1 MSFAQPNDMPN
12 SIIDQ
17 ESSRRAQQNF
27 LDILHRFD
35 RAMLVTHAPAG
46 FHARPMAIADTDEDG
61 SLWFITG
68 ADTAKV
74 DELQRDTQVVALMQ
88 SSSKW
93 LSVLGRAEVRRDRAR
108 IHQLWREAFRV
119 WFSGKDDPNIVLL
132 RLNPTEAEYW
142 DSSGLKGFKFALQF
156 AAAYVTGKEREGIGE
171 DVDQHAKVPL
181 SASSMRDR

>member
-1 MSFAQPNDMPN
+1 MPN
-12 SIIDQ
+12 AIIDQ
-17 ESSRRAQQNF
+17 ESSRKAQENF
-27 LDILHRFD
+27 LDILRRFD

-46 FHARPMAIADTDEDG
+46 FHTRPMAIADTDQDG

-74 DELQRDTQVVALMQ
+74 DELQRDTQVMAIMQ

-93 LSVLGRAEVRRDRAR
+93 LSVTGRAEVRRDRAR
-108 IHQLWREAFRV
+108 IHQLWKEAFRV

-156 AAAYVTGKEREGIGE
+156 AAAYISGQELDSNAE

-181 SASSMRDR
+181 SAGSMRDR